1 MSTKLISQA
10 LASSGGGGELPR
22 VVAFF
27 LPFLFLDVKVFY
39 KSFFQNLFFIL
50 NAKVFPSIF
59 LKTFSSKHFL
69 IKVFSKILSMKS
81 FSENFYQKK

>member
-27 LPFLFLDVKVFY
+27 LAFFIFGCKSFLQKFFSKTYFLF
-39 KSFFQNLFFIL
+39 
-50 NAKVFPSIF
+50 
-59 LKTFSSKHFL
+59 
-69 IKVFSKILSMKS
+69 
-81 FSENFYQKK
+81 